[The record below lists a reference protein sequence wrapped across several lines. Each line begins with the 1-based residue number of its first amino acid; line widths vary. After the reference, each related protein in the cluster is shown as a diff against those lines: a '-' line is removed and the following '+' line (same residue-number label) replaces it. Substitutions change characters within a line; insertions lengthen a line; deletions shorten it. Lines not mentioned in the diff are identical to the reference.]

1 MSDAQTTVLY
11 ALSTLAQTC
20 AALAAFVGAVGLYRL
35 QSLRDDHA
43 RNESTLR
50 ALHEAATLSPEAAR
64 RKTIDEIVGL
74 IRANV
79 TVQSSASADAV
90 ENMRR
95 ALAEW
100 DAYPA
105 RRQCA
110 TKALFAFEAWNLLV
124 IFFAVVGFNYVPA
137 LASNPATFWAIWV
150 AAVGTVAVT
159 AYCVFVWTLE

>member
-1 MSDAQTTVLY
+1 MTDAQTTVLY

-35 QSLRDDHA
+35 QSLRNEHA

-50 ALHEAATLSPEAAR
+50 ALHETATLSPEAAR
-64 RKTIDEIVGL
+64 RKPIDEIVCL
-74 IRANV
+74 IRANA
-79 TVQSSASADAV
+79 VQSSTSADVV

-105 RRQCA
+105 RRQGA

-124 IFFAVVGFNYVPA
+124 IFFALIGFNYVPA
-137 LASNPATFWAIWV
+137 LASNSATFWAIWV

-159 AYCVFVWTLE
+159 AYCVFVWTIE